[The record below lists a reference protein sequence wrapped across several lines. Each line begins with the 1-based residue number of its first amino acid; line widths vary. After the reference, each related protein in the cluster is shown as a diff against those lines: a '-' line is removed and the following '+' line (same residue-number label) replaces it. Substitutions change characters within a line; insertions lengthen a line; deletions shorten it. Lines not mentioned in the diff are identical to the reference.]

1 MKQKKE
7 RKFEQTELDAVY
19 KKILGH
25 TKDDPI
31 HSSAL
36 HASPAT
42 ARTMIGKL
50 RRQGKPICSNQGG
63 YFIAETA
70 EEFMDTIKYMEA
82 LKQGMEQTLAAMY
95 GTYNDIVASE
105 FKRS

>member
-42 ARTMIGKL
+42 ARIIIGEL
-50 RRQGKPICSNQGG
+50 RRQGKPICSNKGG
-63 YFIAETA
+63 YFIAGSSD
-70 EEFMDTIKYMEA
+70 EFMDTIKYMEA

-95 GTYNDIVASE
+95 GTYNDIVATE